1 VAVVQ
6 SGMDVLRAMAT
17 SSGLS
22 FSQAAVLSA
31 LADRLSAA
39 GARSAPQL
47 EELFKEGS
55 LFVLESAF
63 PDVFEQDEEIIDV
76 LDEYVLKLPG
86 LSSMEG
92 RLNRCASTPRLSD
105 AVSSILLGARAKA
118 LKRSA
123 SELASQQVGPGGV
136 WTRSSLKARCVWGH
150 GKGIASLAASD
161 DALSAKW
168 GGRALEL
175 LKLAGAPAYLESLE
189 ALDPQA
195 AERGLLGSS
204 RGATIRLRVKS
215 WESFVRWL
223 QWRRGSCWPEN
234 VIDLIDYVSEIMR
247 ESPTASFPR
256 TFAASL
262 GWFEARA
269 GFQMGRKFT
278 NNEQFRRVVERAKTD
293 AGEAQ
298 GEVRRAPRFP
308 VSLIAA
314 LEVAVVN
321 EDCFPRGLRVVA
333 WARLLKVFG
342 VLRTDD
348 LQRLRPAN
356 ITMGEAGFVGKLL
369 RTKCTG
375 PGKKVRELVV
385 FVPSGASVAGTKW
398 LHVGYELWSKAVPE
412 GLDFFLPRL
421 SADMQY
427 FVPKVATSSDLA
439 GMFMKVLTLLRLPVE
454 GDAGMVPGPVLM
466 LEESMAVAWT
476 GHSERASLPSLAATL
491 GIPKSDRDYLGRW
504 SPSGSDEYVR
514 TYRSVMKKTM
524 GILLC
529 AVGGIE
535 SYRVLDEA
543 EAYETAMAVMVRKGM
558 STVVSGKECE
568 LVKLR
573 AKSVLDLLE
582 DLAFENIPSPPPQVS
597 GLLPEVPVIVD
608 EQEVDEKE
616 EKEAKYVVSVGRRN
630 NRTRPVDCL
639 HLREGCWRGRGLVF
653 SSYEL
658 ILVDPPPEG
667 SYSMVC
673 KTCWPTGRPVFEQA
687 DIPSDVSDGGGSTST
702 SSSSEG

>member
-1 VAVVQ
+1 
-6 SGMDVLRAMAT
+6 M
-17 SSGLS
+17 GLS
-22 FSQAAVLSA
+22 LDQVATVTA
-31 LADRLSAA
+31 LADRLSSA
-39 GARSAPQL
+39 GVKRASQL
-47 EELFKEGS
+47 CEIFKEGS
-55 LFVLESAF
+55 RSVLMSVF
-63 PDVFEQDEEIIDV
+63 PDWIEYDEDIVEL
-76 LDEYVLKLPG
+76 LDDFAKSLSG
-86 LSSMEG
+86 LAAMEV
-92 RLNRCASTPRLSD
+92 RLTRMASTPRLDD
-105 AVSSILLGARAKA
+105 AVSSILAEARTKA
-118 LKRSA
+118 EKRAA
-123 SELASQQVGPGGV
+123 SELSAPSNGAVGG
-136 WTRSSLKARCVWGH
+136 WSRSSLKARCVWGH
-150 GKGIASLAASD
+150 GKGGTSLAASD

-175 LKLAGAPAYLESLE
+175 LKLAEAPAYTESLE

-234 VIDLIDYVSEIMR
+234 VIDLIDYVSERMR
-247 ESPTASFPR
+247 ESPTASFPK
-256 TFAASL
+256 TFAAAL

-269 GFQMGRKFT
+269 GFPLGRRFT
-278 NNEQFRRVVERAKTD
+278 NNEQFRRVVERAKAD
-293 AGEAQ
+293 AGESQ
-298 GEVRRAPRFP
+298 GEIKRAPRFP

-321 EDCFPRGLRVVA
+321 EECFPLGLRVVA
-333 WARLLKVFG
+333 WARLLKIFG

-348 LQRLRPAN
+348 LQRLKPAN

-385 FVPSGASVAGTKW
+385 FVPTEASIAGTKW
-398 LHVGYELWSKAVPE
+398 LRVGYELWTKAVPV
-412 GLDFFLPRL
+412 GLDFFLPCL

-439 GMFMKVLTLLRLPVE
+439 GMFMKVLTMLKLPVA
-454 GDAGMVPGPVLM
+454 GGAGMVPGPSLM
-466 LEESMAVAWT
+466 LCESMAVAWT

-491 GIPKSDRDYLGRW
+491 GIPRSERDYLGRW

-524 GILLC
+524 GILLG
-529 AVGGIE
+529 AVVGME
-535 SYRVLDEA
+535 SYQVLDEA
-543 EAYETAMAVMVRKGM
+543 EAYETALAIMIKKGM
-558 STVVSGKECE
+558 SAVIAGKDCE
-568 LVKLR
+568 LVKQK
-573 AKSVLDLLE
+573 AKSILDLLE
-582 DLAFENIPSPPPQVS
+582 NLACEDIPAPAPQFV
-597 GLLPEVPVIVD
+597 GQVPGAPDIIE
-608 EQEVDEKE
+608 EQEIDEKE

-639 HLREGCWRGRGLVF
+639 HLRDGCWRGRGLVF

-667 SYSMVC
+667 SYSVVC

-687 DIPSDVSDGGGSTST
+687 NIQSDISEEGGSTST
-702 SSSSEG
+702 SSSAEG